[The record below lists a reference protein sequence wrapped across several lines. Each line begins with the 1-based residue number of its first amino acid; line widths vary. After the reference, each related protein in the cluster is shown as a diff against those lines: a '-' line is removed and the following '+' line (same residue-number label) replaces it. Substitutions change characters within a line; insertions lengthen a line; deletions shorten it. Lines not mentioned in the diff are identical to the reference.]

1 MNSISTNIKN
11 LRKSKN
17 LTQQQ
22 LADCLG
28 VTHQTVSGWES
39 GRSMPNIDMLTVI
52 TDKMDTDINYILY
65 GKKADNKEL
74 EKQIKKY
81 FVWFVFCFLFGIA
94 TILYQQY
101 RQVHDVNIY
110 IESTIDLRYILP
122 GRIYVPFIRPWVY
135 ILPVFLVSSIRKY
148 KGFVRDKAENKIYPL
163 AKKVM
168 IFLLVYCGLAYWWI
182 WGLSPVYNIMNY
194 IPANIRVKIGNST
207 VFFMSN
213 PAVFPLLALICEVFK
228 PFTNDKTIIPA
239 NNPGRN
245 NTIAKNIRKLRTA
258 SGLSQQQMAE
268 KLFVTRQTLSNWE
281 NGKSMPDVSK
291 LLQICDTMGANFNS
305 ILETEFSPGR
315 KIKWNIFVSCLLI
328 AVALGIFVL
337 YEYMW
342 SLATNIA
349 YPPRWMP
356 YSLPILMNLKIIIA
370 YPFLYFALP
379 TLVIQIAKLTGR
391 LNIEKGFK
399 YHKALSLMVVAFLF
413 ATVYS
418 YIPEMIKTDI
428 KKAFHTYN
436 PIIWMNYPAFDWL
449 VPMPQMLDYIITDIA
464 VNNKWLYS
472 VLGVI
477 IELSKPNTK

>member
-207 VFFMSN
+207 VFFY
-213 PAVFPLLALICEVFK
+213 VK
-228 PFTNDKTIIPA
+228 
-239 NNPGRN
+239 
-245 NTIAKNIRKLRTA
+245 
-258 SGLSQQQMAE
+258 SGSFFFA
-268 KLFVTRQTLSNWE
+268 
-281 NGKSMPDVSK
+281 G
-291 LLQICDTMGANFNS
+291 FN
-305 ILETEFSPGR
+305 L
-315 KIKWNIFVSCLLI
+315 
-328 AVALGIFVL
+328 
-337 YEYMW
+337 
-342 SLATNIA
+342 
-349 YPPRWMP
+349 
-356 YSLPILMNLKIIIA
+356 
-370 YPFLYFALP
+370 
-379 TLVIQIAKLTGR
+379 
-391 LNIEKGFK
+391 
-399 YHKALSLMVVAFLF
+399 
-413 ATVYS
+413 
-418 YIPEMIKTDI
+418 
-428 KKAFHTYN
+428 
-436 PIIWMNYPAFDWL
+436 
-449 VPMPQMLDYIITDIA
+449 
-464 VNNKWLYS
+464 
-472 VLGVI
+472 
-477 IELSKPNTK
+477 